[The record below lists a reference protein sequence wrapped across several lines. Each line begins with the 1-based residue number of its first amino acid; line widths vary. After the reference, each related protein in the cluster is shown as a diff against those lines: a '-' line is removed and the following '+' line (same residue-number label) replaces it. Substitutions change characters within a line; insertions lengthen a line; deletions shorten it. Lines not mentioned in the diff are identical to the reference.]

1 MNISKPSIEDIGK
14 HYAGVFTSFCQT
26 DLLQLVFESYF
37 ISAHYKVQKKSW
49 HYSSCS
55 LILEYDLVV

>member
-1 MNISKPSIEDIGK
+1 MVPQAQWPGFIKD
-14 HYAGVFTSFCQT
+14 HHQA